1 MQKYKNII
9 IEYTPTDNFPELVTL
24 TKTPKNKS
32 TFMGRKY
39 INISKA
45 MTAIDTFVAEE
56 LIARGGSKVKE
67 ELVELLGIE
76 VEDITPAEEE

>member
-9 IEYTPTDNFPELVTL
+9 IENTPTETFPELVTL
-24 TKTPKNKS
+24 VKTPKNKS

-39 INISKA
+39 INITKA
-45 MTAIDTFVAEE
+45 MTAIDSFIAEE

-67 ELVELLGIE
+67 ELVELFGVEAE
-76 VEDITPAEEE
+76 VEVGGEE

>member
-9 IEYTPTDNFPELVTL
+9 IEYTPTETFPELVTL

-45 MTAIDTFVAEE
+45 MAAIDTFVAEE

-67 ELVELLGIE
+67 ELVELFGVEAE
-76 VEDITPAEEE
+76 VEVGGEEQ

>member
-24 TKTPKNKS
+24 VKTPKNKS

-39 INISKA
+39 ININKA

-67 ELVELLGIE
+67 ELVELFRVEAE
-76 VEDITPAEEE
+76 VEVSKEE